1 MLLLIFKVVNTE
13 LNIERFTSDVG
24 ISILTIDCL
33 VNFTPEVYF
42 SSRLA
47 NEAISMRPPILYS
60 VCLKSYFF
68 RCLKF
73 VYLFAIYKHKTVKS

>member
-13 LNIERFTSDVG
+13 LNIERFTSAVG

-33 VNFTPEVYF
+33 VNFTPDVYF

-47 NEAISMRPPILYS
+47 NEASFLYVLLLARRFISKLLGFS
-60 VCLKSYFF
+60 NTAEV
-68 RCLKF
+68 
-73 VYLFAIYKHKTVKS
+73 